1 MNDYVDP
8 PQGDEDPVE
17 SYIMAWGLPGVVLG
31 LVAINVGIFYL
42 WRYALSF
49 FYPGA

>member
-1 MNDYVDP
+1 MDSEFRDD
-8 PQGDEDPVE
+8 DEDPVE
-17 SYIMAWGLPGVVLG
+17 SCLMAWGLPGFVVG
-31 LVAINVGIFYL
+31 LAIINAGIFFL

>member
-1 MNDYVDP
+1 MDSYEMPDD
-8 PQGDEDPVE
+8 DEVILE
-17 SYIMAWGLPGVVLG
+17 RWIIRWGLLGVIAG
-31 LVAINVGIFYL
+31 LVMLNVGIFYL

>member
-1 MNDYVDP
+1 MTTDEFRDN
-8 PQGDEDPVE
+8 DEDPVE
-17 SYIMAWGLPGVVLG
+17 SYIMAWGLPGVVVG

>member
-1 MNDYVDP
+1 MDSRDAP
-8 PQGDEDPVE
+8 ELDDDFVE
-17 SYIMAWGLPGVVLG
+17 SYIMAWGLPGVVIG
-31 LVAINVGIFYL
+31 LVAVNAAIFFL

>member
-1 MNDYVDP
+1 MEANEFRDD
-8 PQGDEDPVE
+8 DEDPVE
-17 SYIMAWGLPGVVLG
+17 TYIMAWGLPGVVVGLG
-31 LVAINVGIFYL
+31 VFYTGIFYL